1 MHQVGEWLSQSATDD
16 QLLDALSAARA
27 ALVPLAS
34 ASLEDTL
41 GMFEVLQCLWL
52 PGGEF
57 FARAA
62 QLHPQVGPSQSA
74 VAGSQPEQVARLMS
88 RMRWEQ
94 RLSEL
99 SMPLSFD
106 RAVRWR
112 GNMARAFPRGVVVH
126 SLPAGCALDLVDSAL
141 ACLLTHNAPVFWLPD
156 EFRPFAALF
165 AASLERADTH
175 GVFAGAFAAFAVD
188 EKRRAALNARSE
200 GLVDAFVD
208 WSEVGRPVPAVGLA
222 TARARRIARVPPVLI
237 GVISKAYWSA
247 CDQRRL
253 IETLRAE
260 ALWPEHGSAAALDT
274 VYVEAGVDL
283 AAAFDA
289 EAGSH
294 SGLIRAPSFKAYA
307 GVDDL
312 AGRLAALPQPT
323 TCCIGGLGSAER
335 NAYLDRIGRH
345 VQRFVSFDAF
355 PDELDGRLSDGG
367 SLRELMHVM
376 VDGGDGGLADL
387 LRDVSE
393 CVPYYRDV
401 RPEGEIARLDG
412 WPFLTGADF
421 AREPLYHNRNFLHE
435 QVASG
440 AIFSSGGTS
449 MAPKYALYT
458 PDEISRSTDM
468 LAHGFR
474 ANGLKPGDTVIN
486 LFVAGH
492 LWSAFLAVDEAL
504 RRCGVYVL
512 PMGGG
517 CPVEEIV
524 SCIARFRPQVAFGLP
539 SLLVGYARHCET
551 AGIDLV
557 VERIFYA
564 GEHFNVAARE
574 YLRRIWKT
582 ESFHSAGYAA
592 VDVGPI
598 GWQCAHC
605 HGGEHHLFSAD
616 VHLEVIDEEAVVTSL
631 LRRAMPVVRYRTGDR
646 VEWVTDA
653 CPCGS
658 RDPRFRLLGRVDNV
672 INIWGCRVAYEDV
685 ERALLEAGLE
695 APALQLVVRERV
707 EPATPPEQLL
717 VRLERVSPA
726 PGVIETFIRK
736 LHRYSGDLA
745 MALDV
750 ASLRQY
756 VVIECL
762 PPGTLPRIERT
773 GKIRLIVDERA
784 CGRT

>member
-1 MHQVGEWLSQSATDD
+1 MSSTDAGAMNHCGECLAQPATDD
-16 QLLDALSAARA
+16 QLITALVAAREG
-27 ALVPLAS
+27 LVPLAS

-41 GMFEVLQCLWL
+41 RMFEVLQSLWL

-62 QLHPQVGPSQSA
+62 EPHPGTP
-74 VAGSQPEQVARLMS
+74 AGSSQFPVARLMS
-88 RMRWEQ
+88 RQRWEQ

-99 SMPLSFD
+99 PTPVCLD

-112 GNMARAFPRGVVVH
+112 GRMARAFPLGLVVH
-126 SLPAGCALDLVDSAL
+126 SLPAGGALDLVDSTL
-141 ACLLTHNAPVFWLPD
+141 ACLLTHNAPVLWLPD
-156 EFRPFAALF
+156 ECRHFAALF
-165 AASLERADTH
+165 LASLQRADPH
-175 GVFAGAFAAFAVD
+175 GVLSAAVAAFAVD
-188 EKRRAALNARSE
+188 EKRRAGLFTRAQ

-208 WSEVGRPVPAVGLA
+208 WSDGGRTVGVQA
-222 TARARRIARVPPVLI
+222 TGRRRIARMPPVLV
-237 GVISKAYWSA
+237 GVVSRAYWND
-247 CDQRRL
+247 CDRRRL
-253 IETLRAE
+253 IDILRTE
-260 ALWPEHGSAAALDT
+260 SRWREDSSAAALDT

-283 AAAFDA
+283 AAVLDA

-294 SGLIRAPSFKAYA
+294 SALTRMPSFKAYV

-312 AGRLAALPQPT
+312 AGTLAALPRAAA
-323 TCCIGGLGSAER
+323 CCVGGLGSAER
-335 NAYLDRIGRH
+335 GAYLERIGRH
-345 VQRFVSFDAF
+345 FRRFVSFNAF
-355 PDELDGRLSDGG
+355 PDEIEGRLSDGG
-367 SLRELMHVM
+367 SLRELVHVM
-376 VDGGDGGLADL
+376 EDDEDGGVADL
-387 LRDVSE
+387 LRDVSQR
-393 CVPYYRDV
+393 VPYYRDA
-401 RPEGEIARLDG
+401 RPEGEVSRLDR
-412 WPFLTGADF
+412 WPLLTAADL
-421 AREPLYHNRNFLHE
+421 AREPVYCSRRFLHE
-435 QVASG
+435 QVAAG

-449 MAPKYALYT
+449 TAPKYALYT
-458 PDEISRSTDM
+458 PDEIARSTEM
-468 LAHGFR
+468 LAQAFR
-474 ANGLKPGDTVIN
+474 ANGLRPGDIAIN

-512 PMGGG
+512 PMGGS
-517 CPVEEIV
+517 CPVDEIV

-539 SLLVGYARHCET
+539 SLLVGYARHCES

-564 GEHFNVAARE
+564 GEHFNAAARE
-574 YLRRIWKT
+574 YLSRIWKT
-582 ESFHSAGYAA
+582 RSFHSAGYAA

-605 HGGEHHLFSAD
+605 HGGEHHLFSRD

-646 VEWVTDA
+646 VEWVTVA

-658 RDPRFRLLGRVDNV
+658 PDPRFRLLGRVDNV

-707 EPATPPEQLL
+707 GSAAHPEQLL

-726 PGVIETFIRK
+726 PGVVEAFIRK

-745 MALDV
+745 VALDV
-750 ASLRQY
+750 NSLRQR
-756 VVIECL
+756 VAIECL

-784 CGRT
+784 CGQA